1 MSCLDLTLQITE
13 TFYKLNLMH
22 FEIVPLN
29 LVITMLVTGDPWYDY
44 WVEQIEKIEQ
54 DQLTWVTIPN
64 QLYKE
69 EYRISMVYE

>member
-1 MSCLDLTLQITE
+1 MDLTLQITE

-29 LVITMLVTGDPWYDY
+29 LVITLLVTGDPWYDY

-54 DQLTWVTIPN
+54 DHLTWVTIPN